1 MLIEE
6 SKLAL
11 IIIFG
16 MLFSLAMALGMV
28 LLSNK
33 NRRIIELSEELL
45 SETLQNKELEKIGAV
60 LKTQENERTEIAR
73 QLHDE
78 VGGLLSIVQ
87 KQILLA
93 KSKGEKGVIDTAALI
108 GASEFLQESIDQ
120 MRSIT
125 KELMP
130 HYLLKLG
137 LANALERMAQQKT
150 NNLVAQFTFES
161 TLDQT
166 ILLPEPIMTHNFFI
180 ASELITNLLKH
191 SNPSYINLKLC
202 LSISNEVLLQIQ
214 HNGVPLSHADYEK
227 LAADSDTFGLENIRY
242 RLALIGASIH
252 YEVFEKSA
260 QTTIISPLILNDETF
275 NQR

>member
-1 MLIEE
+1 MHIEE

-33 NRRIIELSEELL
+33 NRRILELSEELL
-45 SETLQNKELEKIGAV
+45 AETLQNKELEKIGAV

-93 KSKGEKGVIDTAALI
+93 KRKGETGEVDTQALA
-108 GASEFLQESIDQ
+108 GASAYLQESIDQ

-130 HYLLKLG
+130 HYLLKFG
-137 LANALERMAQQKT
+137 LANAIERMAQQKT
-150 NNLVAQFTFES
+150 NNLVEHFSFES
-161 TLDQT
+161 SLAPEVV
-166 ILLPEPIMTHNFFI
+166 LPEDIMTHNFFI
-180 ASELITNLLKH
+180 ASELLTNLLKH
-191 SNPSYINLKLC
+191 SYATQIHLKL
-202 LSISNEVLLQIQ
+202 LLRNSNELLLQIEHDGKGLTQ
-214 HNGVPLSHADYEK
+214 HDYEK
-227 LAADSDTFGLENIRY
+227 LAADSDSFGLENIRY
-242 RLALIGASIH
+242 RLAIIGASIQ
-252 YEVFEKSA
+252 YDVFEKSG
-260 QTTIISPLILNDETF
+260 QTSVISPLF
-275 NQR
+275 SSRQYV

>member
-16 MLFSLAMALGMV
+16 MLFSLAMALGIV

-33 NRRIIELSEELL
+33 NRRILELSEELMQ
-45 SETLQNKELEKIGAV
+45 EALQNKELEKIGAV

-73 QLHDE
+73 QLHDK

-137 LANALERMAQQKT
+137 LDNALERMAQQKT

-166 ILLPEPIMTHNFFI
+166 VMLSEPIMTHNFFI

-191 SNPSYINLKLC
+191 SNPSYIHMKLFM
-202 LSISNEVLLQIQ
+202 SISNEVLLQIQ

-227 LAADSDTFGLENIRY
+227 LAACSDSFGLENIRY
-242 RLALIGASIH
+242 RLAIIGASIQ
-252 YEVFEKSA
+252 YDIFENFG
-260 QTTIISPLILNDETF
+260 QTTIISPLILNETTF
-275 NQR
+275 N

>member
-45 SETLQNKELEKIGAV
+45 AETLQNKELEKIGAV

-125 KELMP
+125 KVLMP

-166 ILLPEPIMTHNFFI
+166 VVLPEPIMTHNFFI

-191 SNPSYINLKLC
+191 STPSYIHMKLC
-202 LSISNEVLLQIQ
+202 FSISNEVLLQIQ
-214 HNGVPLSHADYEK
+214 HNGIPLSHANYEK

-242 RLALIGASIH
+242 RLAIIGASIQ
-252 YEVFEKSA
+252 YDVFEKSA
-260 QTTIISPLILNDETF
+260 QTTIISPLILKDETF
-275 NQR
+275 N

>member
-33 NRRIIELSEELL
+33 NRRILELSEELMR
-45 SETLQNKELEKIGAV
+45 EALQNKELEKIGAV

-73 QLHDE
+73 QLHDD

-202 LSISNEVLLQIQ
+202 FSISNEVLLQIQ
-214 HNGVPLSHADYEK
+214 HNGVPLLHADYEK
-227 LAADSDTFGLENIRY
+227 LAANSDTFGLENIRY
-242 RLALIGASIH
+242 RLAIIGASIQ
-252 YEVFEKSA
+252 YDVFEKSA
-260 QTTIISPLILNDETF
+260 QTTIISPLISNEATF
-275 NQR
+275 N

>member
-1 MLIEE
+1 MHIEE

-33 NRRIIELSEELL
+33 NRRILELSEELL
-45 SETLQNKELEKIGAV
+45 QETLQNKELEKIGAV

-93 KSKGEKGVIDTAALI
+93 KRKGETGEVDTQALA
-108 GASEFLQESIDQ
+108 GASAYLQESIDQ

-130 HYLLKLG
+130 HYLLKFG
-137 LANALERMAQQKT
+137 LANAIERMAQQKT
-150 NNLVAQFTFES
+150 NNLVEHFTFES
-161 TLDQT
+161 SLAPEVV
-166 ILLPEPIMTHNFFI
+166 LPEDIMTHNFFI

-191 SNPSYINLKLC
+191 SYATQIHLKLS
-202 LSISNEVLLQIQ
+202 LSISNELLLQVQ
-214 HNGVPLSHADYEK
+214 HNGKGLSQLDYEK
-227 LAADSDTFGLENIRY
+227 LAADSDSFGLENIRY
-242 RLALIGASIH
+242 RLAIIGAAIQ
-252 YEVFEKSA
+252 YEVFEKSG
-260 QTTIISPLILNDETF
+260 QTSVISPLF
-275 NQR
+275 SSRQYV

>member
-1 MLIEE
+1 MHIEE

-33 NRRIIELSEELL
+33 NRRILELSEELL
-45 SETLQNKELEKIGAV
+45 QETLQNKELEKIGAV

-93 KSKGEKGVIDTAALI
+93 KRKGEEGEVDNQALTS
-108 GASEFLQESIDQ
+108 ASEYLQDSIDQ

-130 HYLLKLG
+130 HYLLKFG
-137 LANALERMAQQKT
+137 LSNAIERMAQQKT
-150 NNLVAQFTFES
+150 NNLVEHFTFDSSLAQEV
-161 TLDQT
+161 
-166 ILLPEPIMTHNFFI
+166 ILPEDIMTHNFFI
-180 ASELITNLLKH
+180 ASELLTNLLKH
-191 SNPSYINLKLC
+191 SYATRIHMQ
-202 LSISNEVLLQIQ
+202 LSVSLSDELLLQIEHDGRGLTQ
-214 HNGVPLSHADYEK
+214 QDYEK
-227 LAADSDTFGLENIRY
+227 LATDSDSFGLENIRY
-242 RLALIGASIH
+242 RLAIIGAQIQ
-252 YEVFEKSA
+252 YTIFEKKC
-260 QTTIISPLILNDETF
+260 QTSVISPLVSSHN
-275 NQR
+275 NV